1 MGKTLIIKGADFSEN
16 RIEEKVHVNV
26 NITEL
31 FLFTDNNLI
40 VSVGS
45 DPLFG
50 KLSASSVSAAS
61 NFVDVSKYK
70 TLSVNVVN
78 YNKNSGKGGICF
90 YTDSNENAVISGSGI
105 VNYDPSADNNTMK
118 VQNIAVPIN
127 AKYVRLTVLMTE
139 KHLFTAFGYE

>member
-16 RIEEKVHVNV
+16 SIEEKVNVNV

-31 FLFTDNNLI
+31 FLFTDNKLI
-40 VSVGS
+40 VA
-45 DPLFG
+45 DERNKLFG
-50 KLSASSVSAAS
+50 KTSVSSVSAAS

-78 YNKNSGKGGICF
+78 YNKLSGLGGICF
-90 YTDSNENAVISGSGI
+90 YTDSNENAVISGI

-127 AKYVRLTVLMTE
+127 AKYVRLTVLMAE